1 MIMSDVDSTM
11 PHAASLAETDRTA
24 QGNTAGDKMKLSNDT
39 SKNDVECSLEH
50 NFATPVDSIYYFQS
64 PDGQLITLEGT
75 TAKVGTRVIFE
86 CTDSKSKSAYRECQ
100 PNGGWSL
107 QNKAIVCDKWRY
119 WAAVIAAATSAFIIL
134 ILLVYF
140 TCSAYNK
147 RKKRKYIARTERVRE
162 QDEMMMRNENFVRL
176 NFRPLP
182 LSLHPDASGST
193 AESTTTPAPDASAP
207 VIEDIQNNDTE
218 TSPGDS

>member
-1 MIMSDVDSTM
+1 
-11 PHAASLAETDRTA
+11 LR
-24 QGNTAGDKMKLSNDT
+24 LSNDT
-39 SKNDVECSLEH
+39 SEDDVECSLEH

-86 CTDSKSKSAYRECQ
+86 CTDSRSKSAYRECQ
-100 PNGGWSL
+100 PNGGWSI
-107 QNKAIVCDKWRY
+107 QNTAIVCDKWRY

-182 LSLHPDASGST
+182 LSLHPDASAST
-193 AESTTTPAPDASAP
+193 AEPTTANVPDASAP